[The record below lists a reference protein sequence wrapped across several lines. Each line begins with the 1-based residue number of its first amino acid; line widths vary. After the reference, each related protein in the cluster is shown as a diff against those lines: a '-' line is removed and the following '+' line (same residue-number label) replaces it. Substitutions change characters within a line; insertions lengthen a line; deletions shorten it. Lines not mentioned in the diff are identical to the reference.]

1 MLYRL
6 YDCVW
11 FYLLFFCHVLA
22 NKRAHKITYTM
33 HRVSRDVYVLFFK
46 HLGQKS
52 TILSNFWKNLNPRA
66 FCAWAQH
73 ANHSAT
79 EPSQPTF
86 ITLPASI
93 ASDRRVMPNSHR
105 STRRDETNSHNTT
118 YSFIANCQTAVVHK
132 NKTKL
137 KSKIYKSRYILRYNI
152 LTVKLQSL
160 IREMRSIVELV
171 ASGDVSWV
179 GDSRRESWTVWTISH
194 GGLDY
199 SLLATQQW
207 HLGQQSVA
215 GSGLTAAAVDRLYR
229 PVCLSSNI
237 LLELERFPAFLS
249 DFPDCYRY
257 FWAHPFL
264 FLVPHFLVLI
274 SSLVRAVD

>member
-1 MLYRL
+1 MYWRINVFIKLL
-6 YDCVW
+6 IPCIVSQETST
-11 FYLLFFCHVLA
+11 FYFLNISVK
-22 NKRAHKITYTM
+22 NPP
-33 HRVSRDVYVLFFK
+33 
-46 HLGQKS
+46 
-52 TILSNFWKNLNPRA
+52 FWVIFERIWTPGP
-66 FCAWAQH
+66 
-73 ANHSAT
+73 SAP
-79 EPSQPTF
+79 EPSTLTTRLLSHPSLPSLPF

-137 KSKIYKSRYILRYNI
+137 KSKIYNSRYILRYNI

-179 GDSRRESWTVWTISH
+179 GDSRRESWTVWTIRH

-274 SSLVRAVD
+274 SSMVRAVD